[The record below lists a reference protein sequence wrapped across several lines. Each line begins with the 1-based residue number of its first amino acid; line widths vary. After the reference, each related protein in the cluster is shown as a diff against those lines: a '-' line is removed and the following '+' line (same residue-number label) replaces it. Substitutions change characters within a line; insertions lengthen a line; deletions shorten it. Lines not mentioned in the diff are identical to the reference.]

1 MADIRLAID
10 RDTAAIE
17 ALLRNAGLP
26 TADLASA
33 NPLFLVATEG
43 DSLIG
48 VAGIERFGEA
58 ALVRSVAVV
67 PAHRSQG
74 VGRALIE
81 EIERRAS
88 KEGATQLILLTETA
102 RDFFLRAGYG
112 VIERMNVPSAVLA
125 SEEFRSLCPQ
135 SATCLAKRL

>member
-17 ALLRNAGLP
+17 ALLSNAGLP

-112 VIERMNVPSAVLA
+112 VIERMKVPSAVLA